1 MITTVVA
8 MPNILDPMYWIGPQ
22 GLFASAVLP
31 TILAIV
37 FVETGLLFPL
47 LPGES
52 LLFTGGLLAAHGTL
66 DIWVLAPAVA
76 LTAILGDQ
84 TGYFIGRRIGP
95 ALFKKED
102 SRFFKQHHVTESHA
116 FFEKYG
122 PAAIILARFMP
133 FVRTFTPVVAGVS
146 YMRYPVYLAFDIVG
160 GILWGGGVTVA
171 GYFLGN
177 VPFIHQNLEKIVL
190 VILFVSH
197 AAGVHR
203 LRPGVLEAPAGSP
216 RRRTA
221 AGTRVARAGRNCA
234 IEWASKART
243 QTATLKS
250 QPVLARTSATVT
262 PGCNSMSVRP
272 CSGST
277 SKTHRSVMIM
287 STTLLPVMGS
297 VHCLRIFG
305 LPSFAM

>member
-1 MITTVVA
+1 MSTTVA
-8 MPNILDPMYWIGPQ
+8 ALPDILDPMFWIGPQ

-31 TILAIV
+31 TILVIV

-76 LTAILGDQ
+76 LVAVLGDQ

-102 SRFFKQHHVTESHA
+102 SRIFKKHYVTDSHA

-122 PAAIILARFMP
+122 PWAIILARFMP

-146 YMRYPVYLAFDIVG
+146 YMRYPVFLGFDIVG
-160 GILWGGGVTVA
+160 GILWGGGVTIA

-177 VPFIHQNLEKIVL
+177 VPFVHQNLEKIIL
-190 VILFVSH
+190 VILFVSMLPAFI
-197 AAGVHR
+197 AAGR
-203 LRPGVLEAPAGSP
+203 AYRA
-216 RRRTA
+216 RRRTVKES
-221 AGTRVARAGRNCA
+221 GDLRP
-234 IEWASKART
+234 
-243 QTATLKS
+243 
-250 QPVLARTSATVT
+250 PVLNETVE
-262 PGCNSMSVRP
+262 
-272 CSGST
+272 
-277 SKTHRSVMIM
+277 
-287 STTLLPVMGS
+287 
-297 VHCLRIFG
+297 
-305 LPSFAM
+305 

>member
-1 MITTVVA
+1 MTTTVMA
-8 MPNILDPMYWIGPQ
+8 SGSILDPMFWIGPQ

-31 TILAIV
+31 TILVIV

-76 LTAILGDQ
+76 VVAVLGDQ

-102 SRFFKQHHVTESHA
+102 SRFFKQHYVTESHA

-122 PAAIILARFMP
+122 PWAIILARFMP

-146 YMRYPVYLAFDIVG
+146 YMRYPVYLGFDIVG
-160 GILWGGGVTVA
+160 GVLWGGGVTVA

-177 VPFIHQNLEKIVL
+177 VPFVHQNLEKIIL
-190 VILFVSH
+190 AILFVSMI
-197 AAGVHR
+197 
-203 LRPGVLEAPAGSP
+203 PAFIASGRAFL
-216 RRRTA
+216 RRR
-221 AGTRVARAGRNCA
+221 RAPKDD
-234 IEWASKART
+234 EEK
-243 QTATLKS
+243 L
-250 QPVLARTSATVT
+250 TV
-262 PGCNSMSVRP
+262 GD
-272 CSGST
+272 
-277 SKTHRSVMIM
+277 
-287 STTLLPVMGS
+287 
-297 VHCLRIFG
+297 
-305 LPSFAM
+305 

>member
-1 MITTVVA
+1 MSTTVMA
-8 MPNILDPMYWIGPQ
+8 SGGILDPMFWIGPE

-31 TILAIV
+31 TILVIV

-52 LLFTGGLLAAHGTL
+52 LLFTGGLLAAKGTL

-76 LTAILGDQ
+76 VVAILGDQ

-102 SRFFKQHHVTESHA
+102 SRFFKKHYVTESHA

-122 PAAIILARFMP
+122 PWAIILARFLP

-171 GYFLGN
+171 GYFLGT
-177 VPFIHQNLEKIVL
+177 VPFVNENLEKIIL
-190 VILFVSH
+190 GILFVSMIPAFI
-197 AAGVHR
+197 AAFRAYRARRRG
-203 LRPGVLEAPAGSP
+203 GKADTAETEAPVP
-216 RRRTA
+216 
-221 AGTRVARAGRNCA
+221 
-234 IEWASKART
+234 
-243 QTATLKS
+243 
-250 QPVLARTSATVT
+250 
-262 PGCNSMSVRP
+262 
-272 CSGST
+272 
-277 SKTHRSVMIM
+277 
-287 STTLLPVMGS
+287 LPD
-297 VHCLRIFG
+297 
-305 LPSFAM
+305 

>member
-1 MITTVVA
+1 

-76 LTAILGDQ
+76 AVAILGDQ

-102 SRFFKQHHVTESHA
+102 SRFFKKHYVTDSHA

-122 PAAIILARFMP
+122 PWAIILARFMP
-133 FVRTFTPVVAGVS
+133 FIRTFTPVVAGVS
-146 YMRYPVYLAFDIVG
+146 YMTYPVFLGFDVVG
-160 GILWGGGVTVA
+160 GILWGGGATLA

-177 VPFIHQNLEKIVL
+177 IEFVHKNLESIIL
-190 VILFVSH
+190 CILFVSLLP
-197 AAGVHR
+197 AFISAGKV
-203 LRPGVLEAPAGSP
+203 VM
-216 RRRTA
+216 RRRNEA
-221 AGTRVARAGRNCA
+221 KAQAREPEPN
-234 IEWASKART
+234 
-243 QTATLKS
+243 
-250 QPVLARTSATVT
+250 QP
-262 PGCNSMSVRP
+262 
-272 CSGST
+272 
-277 SKTHRSVMIM
+277 
-287 STTLLPVMGS
+287 
-297 VHCLRIFG
+297 
-305 LPSFAM
+305 